1 MWFFL
6 MSKSKQNWHC
16 LKGQS
21 AFNARGKATILVGNK
36 KMQSQNENLPT
47 TKRQFWKKH
56 GNKKNDPS
64 ACSTKE
70 NNKLTK
76 IRVRK
81 QQNYRA
87 TKQLWHTAWT
97 KGKTNDLTGK

>member
-36 KMQSQNENLPT
+36 KNAKSKWESSNDEEAVLKEAWKQKKWPICVFH
-47 TKRQFWKKH
+47 KR
-56 GNKKNDPS
+56 
-64 ACSTKE
+64 E
-70 NNKLTK
+70 
-76 IRVRK
+76 
-81 QQNYRA
+81 
-87 TKQLWHTAWT
+87 
-97 KGKTNDLTGK
+97 